1 MKDSEELRLVAA
13 AYVALLQVPLASY
26 GRLSNQSV
34 YAGLRDW
41 LALLANVDAE
51 EVQNAAEAVVYE
63 VRK

>member
-1 MKDSEELRLVAA
+1 MKDSDELRLVAA

-26 GRLSNQSV
+26 GRLSNQQI

-51 EVQNAAEAVVYE
+51 AVQNAAEATVYG